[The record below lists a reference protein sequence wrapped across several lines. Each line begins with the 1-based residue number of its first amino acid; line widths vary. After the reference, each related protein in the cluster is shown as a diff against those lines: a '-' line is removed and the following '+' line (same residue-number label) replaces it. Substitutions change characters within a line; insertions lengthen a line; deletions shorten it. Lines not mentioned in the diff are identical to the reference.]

1 MAQGRGRG
9 QTLPSWMT
17 QGGNDAA
24 LDSML
29 ASASQ
34 AAAQRERPG
43 GDEPAPK
50 RRSRFDDGPP
60 QQRPAAGEVA
70 AHQARE
76 RRLGAPPPAQGGW
89 GAPPPAQGGWASRRP
104 GRRLGA
110 AAPRRTRA
118 RAAARRRRLLER
130 CAAAAGRRRARPR
143 PDDARV
149 DEPGARG
156 GRPEEADV
164 AARERPPRA
173 EQGAGHAGRAADA
186 GVERAAAR
194 AFSGRAPGAGRAGRA
209 SVAAA
214 FTGSDAA
221 RKRWSAGAAPAPPP
235 APAPAPPPPS
245 NPEDAEKAARAR
257 IKQLQNAGTDDYQK
271 KDFQA
276 ALASYKGALQ
286 LLDDL
291 KRDVPATSSRVNAER
306 DERRMKVLS
315 CVAKAHEKLGNA
327 QEAKDASR
335 ACDKIQKRLS
345 EYKRRARK

>member
-1 MAQGRGRG
+1 M
-9 QTLPSWMT
+9 
-17 QGGNDAA
+17 
-24 LDSML
+24 
-29 ASASQ
+29 
-34 AAAQRERPG
+34 
-43 GDEPAPK
+43 
-50 RRSRFDDGPP
+50 
-60 QQRPAAGEVA
+60 PAAPPMPSSAPPPRDAWDGV
-70 AHQARE
+70 
-76 RRLGAPPPAQGGW
+76 GAPPPV
-89 GAPPPAQGGWASRRP
+89 PLPPAP
-104 GRRLGA
+104 
-110 AAPRRTRA
+110 
-118 RAAARRRRLLER
+118 
-130 CAAAAGRRRARPR
+130 
-143 PDDARV
+143 
-149 DEPGARG
+149 
-156 GRPEEADV
+156 
-164 AARERPPRA
+164 
-173 EQGAGHAGRAADA
+173 
-186 GVERAAAR
+186 
-194 AFSGRAPGAGRAGRA
+194 
-209 SVAAA
+209 A

-221 RKRWSAGAAPAPPP
+221 RKALERMGAAPPAPPP

-257 IKQLQNAGTDDYQK
+257 IKELQNAGTDDYQK

>member
-9 QTLPSWMT
+9 QTLPAWMT

-60 QQRPAAGEVA
+60 QQPPPPQGGGW
-70 AHQARE
+70 
-76 RRLGAPPPAQGGW
+76 GAPPPANGGW
-89 GAPPPAQGGWASRRP
+89 GAPPPAQGGWGQPPQA
-104 GRRLGA
+104 GGGWGA
-110 AAPRRTRA
+110 AAPQEDPRIA
-118 RAAARRRRLLER
+118 AAKRAAAAFSSGAAAPPPPAGGGRGRGLTTPAWMSQAP
-130 CAAAAGRRRARPR
+130 AAAAPPKPTSPRANDPRARNKAPAM
-143 PDDARV
+143 PTA
-149 DEPGARG
+149 PPMPSSA
-156 GRPEEADV
+156 P
-164 AARERPPRA
+164 PPRDA
-173 EQGAGHAGRAADA
+173 WDGVGAPPP
-186 GVERAAAR
+186 VPLPP
-194 AFSGRAPGAGRAGRA
+194 AP
-209 SVAAA
+209 A

-221 RKRWSAGAAPAPPP
+221 RKALERMGAAPPAPPP

-257 IKQLQNAGTDDYQK
+257 IKELQNAGTDDYQK

-315 CVAKAHEKLGNA
+315 CVAKTHEKLGNA

>member
-1 MAQGRGRG
+1 
-9 QTLPSWMT
+9 MT

-60 QQRPAAGEVA
+60 QQPPPPQGGGWGAPPPANGGW
-70 AHQARE
+70 
-76 RRLGAPPPAQGGW
+76 GAPPPAQGGW
-89 GAPPPAQGGWASRRP
+89 GAPPPAQGGWGQP
-104 GRRLGA
+104 PPQGGGWGA
-110 AAPRRTRA
+110 AAPQEDPRIA
-118 RAAARRRRLLER
+118 AAKRAAAAFSSGAAAPPPPPAGGGRGRGLTTPAWMSQAP
-130 CAAAAGRRRARPR
+130 AAAAPPKKPTSPRANDPRARNKAPAM
-143 PDDARV
+143 PSSA
-149 DEPGARG
+149 P
-156 GRPEEADV
+156 
-164 AARERPPRA
+164 PPRDA
-173 EQGAGHAGRAADA
+173 WDGVGAPPP
-186 GVERAAAR
+186 VPLPP
-194 AFSGRAPGAGRAGRA
+194 AP
-209 SVAAA
+209 A

-221 RKRWSAGAAPAPPP
+221 RKALERMGAAPPAPPP

-257 IKQLQNAGTDDYQK
+257 IKELQNAGTDDYQK

-315 CVAKAHEKLGNA
+315 CVAKAHEKLGNS

-335 ACDKIQKRLS
+335 ACDKIQKRLA

>member
-9 QTLPSWMT
+9 QTLPAWMT

-60 QQRPAAGEVA
+60 QQ
-70 AHQARE
+70 
-76 RRLGAPPPAQGGW
+76 PPPPQGGGW
-89 GAPPPAQGGWASRRP
+89 GAPPPANGGWGAPPPQGGWGQPPPQA
-104 GRRLGA
+104 GGGWGA
-110 AAPRRTRA
+110 AAPQEDPRIA
-118 RAAARRRRLLER
+118 AAKRAAAAFSSGAAPSAPPPTGGGRGRGLTTPAWMSQAP
-130 CAAAAGRRRARPR
+130 AAAAPPKPTSPRANDPRARNKAPAM
-143 PDDARV
+143 PTA
-149 DEPGARG
+149 PPMPSSA
-156 GRPEEADV
+156 P
-164 AARERPPRA
+164 PPRDA
-173 EQGAGHAGRAADA
+173 WDGVGAPPP
-186 GVERAAAR
+186 VPLPP
-194 AFSGRAPGAGRAGRA
+194 AP
-209 SVAAA
+209 A

-221 RKRWSAGAAPAPPP
+221 RKALERMGAAPPAPPP
-235 APAPAPPPPS
+235 APAPAPPPAS

-257 IKQLQNAGTDDYQK
+257 IKEMQNAGTDDYQK

-276 ALASYKGALQ
+276 ALTSYKGALQ

-315 CVAKAHEKLGNA
+315 CVAKAQEKLGNA

>member
-9 QTLPSWMT
+9 QTLPAWMT

-60 QQRPAAGEVA
+60 QQ
-70 AHQARE
+70 
-76 RRLGAPPPAQGGW
+76 PPPPQGGGW
-89 GAPPPAQGGWASRRP
+89 GAPPPANGGWGAPPPQGGWGQPPPQA
-104 GRRLGA
+104 GGGWGA
-110 AAPRRTRA
+110 AAPQEDPRIA
-118 RAAARRRRLLER
+118 AAKRAAAAFSSGAAAPPATGGRGRGLTTPAWMSQAP
-130 CAAAAGRRRARPR
+130 AAAAPPTKPTSPRANDPRARNKAPAM
-143 PDDARV
+143 PTA
-149 DEPGARG
+149 PPMPSSA
-156 GRPEEADV
+156 P
-164 AARERPPRA
+164 PPRDA
-173 EQGAGHAGRAADA
+173 WDGVGAPPP
-186 GVERAAAR
+186 VPLPP
-194 AFSGRAPGAGRAGRA
+194 APPP
-209 SVAAA
+209 AAA

-221 RKRWSAGAAPAPPP
+221 RKALERMGAAPPAPPP
-235 APAPAPPPPS
+235 AS

-257 IKQLQNAGTDDYQK
+257 IKEMQNAGTDDYQK

-276 ALASYKGALQ
+276 ALTSYKSALQ